1 MEWRRM
7 ANLPVPEGWS
17 VTDDATPAAPGVSR
31 LEFSLGTPISDMARA
46 PLRVGM
52 AVVAI
57 MS

>member
-1 MEWRRM
+1 M